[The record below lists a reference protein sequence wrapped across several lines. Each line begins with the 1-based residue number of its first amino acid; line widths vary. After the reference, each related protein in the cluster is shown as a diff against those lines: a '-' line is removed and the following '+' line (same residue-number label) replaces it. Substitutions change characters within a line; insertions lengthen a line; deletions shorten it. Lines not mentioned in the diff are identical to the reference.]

1 MKRKFL
7 IVLLAMIV
15 AIVSVGA
22 LLACTKTVKSDG
34 TKSDGNGNN
43 DDHIHEFAIE
53 TFLDE
58 YLAAP
63 ATCTEKA
70 RYYYSCKCGEKDT
83 ITFEYGEPNGHTF
96 NQRVTTSKYRAAN
109 ATCTEAAKYYYS
121 CKCGEKG
128 ATVFSYGSANGHRF
142 STSWSHDETYHWYA
156 AICGHSTITKDKATH
171 SFVNGTCQCGYVNPS
186 YGSDGLVFEEVD
198 GGYSVKSYSG
208 SATEVVIPQ
217 IYNGKSVIAIGA
229 RAFNL
234 KVLITSVKLP
244 DGLLSIGYDGFYKC
258 SNLTNII
265 LPDSVTSIG
274 NSAFGC
280 CSDLISINIPNGIVS
295 MGSNVFYGCDKL
307 KYNEYDNAYY
317 LGNSS
322 NSYVVLMKPKNRSI
336 TDCNIN
342 SRAKLICYGSFQNC
356 SKLTNI
362 IVPNNVIDIG
372 KNAFNGCSSLASAS
386 IGNNVA
392 NIGESAFRDC
402 SKLTSI
408 TISKSVENIGK
419 YAFWG
424 CSNLETIYCRVASQ
438 PSGWHSDWKDGC
450 SANVVWG

>member
-1 MKRKFL
+1 
-7 IVLLAMIV
+7 
-15 AIVSVGA
+15 
-22 LLACTKTVKSDG
+22 
-34 TKSDGNGNN
+34 
-43 DDHIHEFAIE
+43 
-53 TFLDE
+53 
-58 YLAAP
+58 
-63 ATCTEKA
+63 
-70 RYYYSCKCGEKDT
+70 
-83 ITFEYGEPNGHTF
+83 
-96 NQRVTTSKYRAAN
+96 
-109 ATCTEAAKYYYS
+109 
-121 CKCGEKG
+121 
-128 ATVFSYGSANGHRF
+128 
-142 STSWSHDETYHWYA
+142 
-156 AICGHSTITKDKATH
+156 
-171 SFVNGTCQCGYVNPS
+171 
-186 YGSDGLVFEEVD
+186 
-198 GGYSVKSYSG
+198 
-208 SATEVVIPQ
+208 
-217 IYNGKSVIAIGA
+217 
-229 RAFNL
+229 
-234 KVLITSVKLP
+234 
-244 DGLLSIGYDGFYKC
+244 
-258 SNLTNII
+258 
-265 LPDSVTSIG
+265 
-274 NSAFGC
+274 
-280 CSDLISINIPNGIVS
+280 

-372 KNAFNGCSSLASAS
+372 NNAFNGCSSLASAS

-424 CSNLETIYCRVASQ
+424 CSNLETIYCRVESQ

-450 SANVVWG
+450 AANVVWG